1 MNANIGAP
9 AKRRGFFLEPARRMT
24 ALRRIA
30 QTVSVVFFVTTFLA
44 VLSQASFRYLLN
56 MPVGWAVEVAINS
69 FLLGSWWT
77 ICWLV
82 ALREH
87 VTFDVVYTVLPGRW
101 QAACRVV
108 GGVFAGVLLLT
119 ALPGSF
125 KYLDVMNRITTGV
138 LKLPL
143 SWVYWIFA
151 LFLVVLALRFLL
163 DAIRAASELVKA
175 RQGA

>member
-1 MNANIGAP
+1 
-9 AKRRGFFLEPARRMT
+9 MT
-24 ALRRIA
+24 TLRRIA
-30 QTVSVVFFVTTFLA
+30 QAVSVIFFVTTFLA
-44 VLSQASFRYLLN
+44 VLGQASFRYLLN

-87 VTFDVVYTVLPGRW
+87 VTFDVIYTVLPERW
-101 QAACRVV
+101 QAVCRIA
-108 GGVFAGVLLLT
+108 GGVFVGVLLLT
-119 ALPGSF
+119 ALPGSI
-125 KYLDVMNRITTGV
+125 KYLEVMNRITTGV

-163 DAIRAASELVKA
+163 DAIRSAAALLKTR
-175 RQGA
+175 RQST